1 MAWPLSF
8 LRSFFLGSSS
18 VRGPVAAI
26 SEHQLTRPEGP
37 RKFLLA
43 QPSQSPSGLRPLVIL
58 LHGFGAS
65 AAQLLGQGFP
75 PSPLAHWLEIA
86 EREQCLLAAPD
97 GVGHS
102 WNDAFADARVNAK
115 TDDCGFI
122 SALIDALIEDQSVDP
137 ARVYVM
143 GVSKGGMMAFR
154 LAAELAPKLAAFSAV
169 LASMPL
175 NSKCAPPQTPL
186 SALLIASS
194 ADPLVRYG
202 GGSFLKNRL
211 QAGAMLGVE
220 ASALIWRQLAGLTD
234 EAEPQQLPH
243 CDVKD
248 NSRATR
254 WLWGQNPQEVQVSL
268 MRIDGSGHAE
278 PSPTRRY
285 PRWINWLTGAQN
297 GDFETAEVAW
307 DFFKDKRVCPIG
319 SDERTRSDPML
330 LACRPQSL
338 PTPRSRQI
346 FLRS

>member
-1 MAWPLSF
+1 MALSF
-8 LRSFFLGSSS
+8 VRRFFLGSS
-18 VRGPVAAI
+18 VVHGPVATI
-26 SEHQLTRPEGP
+26 SEHQMLRPEGP

-43 QPSQSPSGLRPLVIL
+43 RPSHCPTGPRPLVIL

-65 AAQLLGQGFP
+65 AAQVLGQGFP

-86 EREQCLLAAPD
+86 EREQCLVAAPD
-97 GVGHS
+97 GTGHS

-122 SALIDALIEDQSVDP
+122 GALIDELIEAHSVDA

-194 ADPLVRYG
+194 TDPLVRYG
-202 GGSFLKNRL
+202 GGSFLKNRR
-211 QAGAMLGVE
+211 QAGAMLGIE
-220 ASALIWRQLAGLTD
+220 ASALVWRRLAGLTD
-234 EAEPQQLPH
+234 EVEPQQLPRRH
-243 CDVKD
+243 AKD
-248 NSRATR
+248 RTRITR
-254 WLWGQNPQEVQVSL
+254 WLWGSKPQQLQVSL
-268 MRIDGSGHAE
+268 MRIDGGGHAE

-285 PRWINWLTGAQN
+285 PRWINGLTGAQN
-297 GDFETAEVAW
+297 ADFETAEAGW
-307 DFFKDKRVCPIG
+307 AFFKDKRAATGV
-319 SDERTRSDPML
+319 
-330 LACRPQSL
+330 RPS
-338 PTPRSRQI
+338 
-346 FLRS
+346 

>member
-8 LRSFFLGSSS
+8 VRHFLLGSS
-18 VRGPVAAI
+18 VVKGPLAAI
-26 SEHQLTRPEGP
+26 SEHQLQRPEGP

-43 QPSQSPSGLRPLVIL
+43 QPSQQSNAARPLVIL

-65 AAQLLGQGFP
+65 AAQMLGQGFP

-86 EREQCLLAAPD
+86 GREHWLLAAPD
-97 GVGHS
+97 GIGHS

-115 TDDCGFI
+115 SDDCGFI
-122 SALIDALIEDQSVDP
+122 SALIDELVAKQGVDP

-175 NSKCAPPQTPL
+175 NSQCAPPQTPI

-194 ADPLVRYG
+194 TDPLVRYG
-202 GGSFLKNRL
+202 GGSFLKNRR

-220 ASALIWRQLAGLTD
+220 ASALIWRQLAGLTN

-243 CDVKD
+243 RDTKD
-248 NSRATR
+248 RTRTTR
-254 WLWGQNPQEVQVSL
+254 WLWGDMPQRVQVSL
-268 MRIDGSGHAE
+268 IRIDGGGHAE

-285 PRWINWLTGAQN
+285 PRWINWLTGAQSA
-297 GDFETAEVAW
+297 DFETAELAW
-307 DFFKDKRVCPIG
+307 EFFKDKRAGLCVAQPA
-319 SDERTRSDPML
+319 D
-330 LACRPQSL
+330 
-338 PTPRSRQI
+338 
-346 FLRS
+346 

>member
-1 MAWPLSF
+1 MAWPFSF
-8 LRSFFLGSSS
+8 VQNFFLGSSV
-18 VRGPVAAI
+18 VRGPLAAI
-26 SEHQLTRPEGP
+26 SEHQLLRPDGP

-43 QPSQSPSGLRPLVIL
+43 QPSQNPSGRRPLVIL

-65 AAQLLGQGFP
+65 AAQLLGEGFP

-86 EREQCLLAAPD
+86 EREQWLLAAPD
-97 GVGHS
+97 GIGHS

-122 SALIDALIEDQSVDP
+122 GALIDELIETQGVDA

-194 ADPLVRYG
+194 TDPLVRYG
-202 GGSFLKNRL
+202 GGIFLKNRR

-220 ASALIWRQLAGLTD
+220 ASALVWRQVAGLTGD
-234 EAEPQQLPH
+234 AVRHELPQS
-243 CDVKD
+243 DRKD
-248 NSRATR
+248 KTRATR
-254 WLWGQNPQEVQVSL
+254 LLWGSDPQQVQVSL
-268 MRIDGSGHAE
+268 IRIDGGGHAE

-297 GDFETAEVAW
+297 GDFETAETAW
-307 DFFKDKRVCPIG
+307 EFFKDKRV
-319 SDERTRSDPML
+319 EL
-330 LACRPQSL
+330 LVDL
-338 PTPRSRQI
+338 PED
-346 FLRS
+346 